1 MTMARFCADGTD
13 RCARRDPPSAVR
25 PGCRGAHYAIVLL
38 TDSNAGGCV
47 PWCSY
52 FADAL
57 FGPRQERPIFCIF
70 YKKGRFV
77 FCAEIC
83 ADDFYSAADFCALD
97 ALCAT
102 VFALFCAYAPCMR
115 AYIVRLLKCLRRSAA
130 RDLFPARS
138 LGLLPL
144 FSSDT
149 GAFLRLH
156 CSATLRLYPCF
167 VSMRRWP
174 VLPSSNGVWPR
185 IGQN

>member
-1 MTMARFCADGTD
+1 MARLCADGTD

-38 TDSNAGGCV
+38 TDSNAGKWCV
-47 PWCSY
+47 PRCLY

-97 ALCAT
+97 AFCAT

-115 AYIVRLLKCLRRSAA
+115 AYVVRLQKCLRRSAA

-138 LGLLPL
+138 LGLLLL
-144 FSSDT
+144 FSST
-149 GAFLRLH
+149 KGALWRLH
-156 CSATLRLYPCF
+156 CSATTRLYLRFF
-167 VSMRRWP
+167 VSMRR
-174 VLPSSNGVWPR
+174 
-185 IGQN
+185 